1 VFPHVN
7 PGLFLDILQNVSLE
21 WGPGTPWERRL
32 INILIVDSH
41 VLVRKGIRALLVSQ
55 SDLNVVAEAGT
66 YEEALEQLQVHRV
79 DVVIFDIAIPVSAAG
94 GDSLDLIAHV
104 RTAQPNARVVVL
116 TMHTES
122 EYAARALK
130 AGAHGYLTKDVT
142 PELLIDAI
150 RKVVTGALFLS
161 PNVAQ
166 SLALRVALQDDIGP
180 LYKRLSKRELAV
192 FSLIADGK
200 TINDIA
206 RRLTLSAK
214 TVSAHKLNVLR
225 KLNMRTVAELV
236 RYAIEHRITFS

>member
-1 VFPHVN
+1 
-7 PGLFLDILQNVSLE
+7 
-21 WGPGTPWERRL
+21 L
-32 INILIVDSH
+32 INIIIVDNH
-41 VLVRKGIRALLVSQ
+41 ILVRKGIRALLASQ
-55 SDLNVVAEAGT
+55 PDLNVVAEAGT
-66 YEEALEQLQVHRV
+66 YEEALEQLQVHRA
-79 DVVIFDIAIPVSAAG
+79 DVVIFDLAIPSAPG
-94 GDSLDLIAHV
+94 HDSLDLIAQV
-104 RTAQPNARVVVL
+104 RAVQPHAHTIVL

-142 PELLIDAI
+142 PELLINAI
-150 RKVVTGALFLS
+150 RRVVTGALFLS
-161 PNVAQ
+161 PNVAE
-166 SLALRVALQDDIGP
+166 SLALRVALEDDVGP
-180 LYKRLSKRELAV
+180 LYKQLSKRELAV

-225 KLNMRTVAELV
+225 KLKMRTVAELV

>member
-1 VFPHVN
+1 M
-7 PGLFLDILQNVSLE
+7 
-21 WGPGTPWERRL
+21 
-32 INILIVDSH
+32 INIIIVDSH
-41 VLVRKGIRALLVSQ
+41 VLVRKGIRALLVNQ
-55 SDLNVVAEAGT
+55 PDLNVVAEAGT
-66 YEEALEQLQVHRV
+66 YDEALEQLQVHSV
-79 DVVIFDIAIPVSAAG
+79 DVVIFDIAIPVSAPG
-94 GDSLDLIAHV
+94 RDSLDLIAHV
-104 RTAQPNARVVVL
+104 RTAQPHAHTVVL

-142 PELLIDAI
+142 PELLISAI
-150 RKVVTGALFLS
+150 RRVVTGALFLS
-161 PNVAQ
+161 PNIAE
-166 SLALRVALQDDIGP
+166 SLALRVALQDDSGP
-180 LYKRLSKRELAV
+180 LHNRLSKRELAV

-236 RYAIEHRITFS
+236 RYAIEHQITFS

>member
-1 VFPHVN
+1 
-7 PGLFLDILQNVSLE
+7 
-21 WGPGTPWERRL
+21 
-32 INILIVDSH
+32 
-41 VLVRKGIRALLVSQ
+41 
-55 SDLNVVAEAGT
+55 VVAEAGT
-66 YEEALEQLQVHRV
+66 YDEAVEQLRQHRV
-79 DVVIFDIAIPVSAAG
+79 DVVIFDIAIPVSAPG

-104 RTAQPNARVVVL
+104 RTAQPQAHTVVL

-122 EYAARALK
+122 EYAAQALK

-142 PELLIDAI
+142 PELLISAI
-150 RKVVTGALFLS
+150 RRVVAGALFLS
-161 PNVAQ
+161 PNIAE
-166 SLALRVALQDDIGP
+166 SLALRVALQDDIAP
-180 LYKRLSKRELAV
+180 LHKRLSRRELAV

-236 RYAIEHRITFS
+236 RYAIEHQITFS

>member
-1 VFPHVN
+1 M
-7 PGLFLDILQNVSLE
+7 
-21 WGPGTPWERRL
+21 
-32 INILIVDSH
+32 INIIIVDNH

-55 SDLNVVAEAGT
+55 PDLNVVAEAGT
-66 YEEALEQLQVHRV
+66 YDEALEQLKAQRT
-79 DVVIFDIAIPVSAAG
+79 DVVIFDLAMPAAPG
-94 GDSLDLIAHV
+94 RDSLDLIGQV
-104 RTAQPNARVVVL
+104 RTAQPHAHTIVL

-142 PELLIDAI
+142 PELLISAI
-150 RKVVTGALFLS
+150 RRVVTGALFLS
-161 PNVAQ
+161 PNIAE
-166 SLALRVALQDDIGP
+166 SLALRVALQEDVEP

-225 KLNMRTVAELV
+225 KLNMHTIAELV
-236 RYAIEHRITFS
+236 RYAIEHQITFS

>member
-1 VFPHVN
+1 
-7 PGLFLDILQNVSLE
+7 
-21 WGPGTPWERRL
+21 L
-32 INILIVDSH
+32 INIIIVDNH
-41 VLVRKGIRALLVSQ
+41 ILVRKGIRALLASQ
-55 SDLNVVAEAGT
+55 PDLNVVAEAGT
-66 YEEALEQLQVHRV
+66 YEEALEQLQVHRA
-79 DVVIFDIAIPVSAAG
+79 DVVIFDLAIPSPG
-94 GDSLDLIAHV
+94 HDSLDLIAQV
-104 RTAQPNARVVVL
+104 RTAQPQAHTVVL

-142 PELLIDAI
+142 PELLINAI
-150 RKVVTGALFLS
+150 RRVVTGALFLS
-161 PNVAQ
+161 PNVAE
-166 SLALRVALQDDIGP
+166 SLALRVALEDDVGP
-180 LYKRLSKRELAV
+180 LYKQLSKRELAV

-225 KLNMRTVAELV
+225 KLKMRTVAELV

>member
-1 VFPHVN
+1 
-7 PGLFLDILQNVSLE
+7 
-21 WGPGTPWERRL
+21 L
-32 INILIVDSH
+32 INIIIVDNH

-55 SDLNVVAEAGT
+55 PDLNVVAEAGT
-66 YEEALEQLQVHRV
+66 HEEALEQLQLHRT
-79 DVVIFDIAIPVSAAG
+79 DVVIFDLAIPTASG
-94 GDSLDLIAHV
+94 HDSLDLIAQV
-104 RTAQPNARVVVL
+104 RTAQPHAHAIVL

-142 PELLIDAI
+142 PELLINAI
-150 RKVVTGALFLS
+150 RRVVTGALFIS
-161 PNVAQ
+161 PNVAE
-166 SLALRVALQDDIGP
+166 SLALRVALQDDVGP
-180 LYKRLSKRELAV
+180 LHKRLSKRELAV

-236 RYAIEHRITFS
+236 RYAIAHQITFS